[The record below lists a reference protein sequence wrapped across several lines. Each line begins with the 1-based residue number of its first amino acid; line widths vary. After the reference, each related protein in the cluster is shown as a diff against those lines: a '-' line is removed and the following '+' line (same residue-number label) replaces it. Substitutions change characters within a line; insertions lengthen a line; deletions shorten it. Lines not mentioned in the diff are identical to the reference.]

1 MFKYH
6 VLLLCALLLSF
17 PQKSD
22 AEFYKYVDKNGAAHF
37 VDDPS
42 KIPEEYLDQ
51 LKVIPEKYDDLP
63 EAERAMMLERERW
76 AEEMRKQAET
86 EQPSAPYETK
96 VIIRGNQVLVP
107 VTLGYSVFETRAWL
121 ILDTGATDIVLH
133 QDVAKRL
140 NAKSFNRGK
149 AQVVGGGFIETRQL
163 MLKHVQ
169 VGPVRKENLG
179 AYIIEHQGRSGFS
192 GLLGMNFLRGLD
204 YRIDFERQ
212 VIEWKPGKAKKRID
226 AK

>member
-1 MFKYH
+1 
-6 VLLLCALLLSF
+6 
-17 PQKSD
+17 
-22 AEFYKYVDKNGAAHF
+22 
-37 VDDPS
+37 
-42 KIPEEYLDQ
+42 
-51 LKVIPEKYDDLP
+51 
-63 EAERAMMLERERW
+63 
-76 AEEMRKQAET
+76 
-86 EQPSAPYETK
+86 PYETK

-133 QDVAKRL
+133 QDVAKRQ

-149 AQVVGGGFIETRQL
+149 AQAVGGGFIETRQL

-192 GLLGMNFLRGLD
+192 GLL
-204 YRIDFERQ
+204 
-212 VIEWKPGKAKKRID
+212 A
-226 AK
+226 